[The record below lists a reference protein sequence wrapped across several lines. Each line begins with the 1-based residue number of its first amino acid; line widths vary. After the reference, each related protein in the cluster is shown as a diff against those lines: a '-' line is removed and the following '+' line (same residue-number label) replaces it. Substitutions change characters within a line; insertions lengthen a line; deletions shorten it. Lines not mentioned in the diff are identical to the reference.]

1 MLHRVWE
8 VWRNLK
14 LFTRPLI
21 NAKHLQYV
29 AFIFS
34 SFLFTFI
41 WDFWRGLY
49 TCHDICVKVKGQFTG
64 VCSMLHCGSNSSCQP
79 WPLGAS
85 TSWATLMTLFS
96 CVCVEW
102 VRMYAYVYTYMFTS
116 NSQRRILGVLPI
128 ILHFIT
134 LRQGLSLD
142 LELGFQPGSLNNP
155 TVPNAYSPRVTGMHN
170 HAHFT

>member
-21 NAKHLQYV
+21 DAKHLQYV

-49 TCHDICVKVKGQFTG
+49 TCHDICVKVKGQLTG

-102 VRMYAYVYTYMFTS
+102 VHSYVCICVHLYVHIQQPEEDIGS
-116 NSQRRILGVLPI
+116 PACHS
-128 ILHFIT
+128 
-134 LRQGLSLD
+134 SLYYF
-142 LELGFQPGSLNNP
+142 ETGSLSGP
-155 TVPNAYSPRVTGMHN
+155 GARLSTREPQQSYCS
-170 HAHFT
+170 

>member
-1 MLHRVWE
+1 MYMLHRVWE

-96 CVCVEW
+96 CVCVLNG
-102 VRMYAYVYTYMFTS
+102 YVCMHMCTPICSHPAARGGYWESCLSFFTLLLWD
-116 NSQRRILGVLPI
+116 RV
-128 ILHFIT
+128 
-134 LRQGLSLD
+134 SLWTW
-142 LELGFQPGSLNNP
+142 S
-155 TVPNAYSPRVTGMHN
+155 
-170 HAHFT
+170 